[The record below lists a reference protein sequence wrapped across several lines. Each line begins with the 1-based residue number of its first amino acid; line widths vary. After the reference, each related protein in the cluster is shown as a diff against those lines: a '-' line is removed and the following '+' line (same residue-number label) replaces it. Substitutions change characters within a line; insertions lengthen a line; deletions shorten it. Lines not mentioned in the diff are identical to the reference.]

1 MRGETR
7 FCFNYLII
15 RQKCYNLVWHIQ
27 VWSEMSRN
35 CTSNTNSNEK
45 KVKVEYEIS
54 GLLLHWVI
62 CNLSSPIYSFI
73 CSKWPNFLN
82 CALIL
87 TVLTSNHEVVLP
99 KSRSKVITVAWSLHF
114 SKMPELW
121 FILFT
126 FGTPFY
132 PKAFKRNPGVF
143 SLVFSCEFCEISKST
158 FLTEYLRTAASVF
171 NIFLILEISPE
182 VLQEKFVFRKQEV
195 RLFFLKTKYF
205 QEEIYGHFFFSW
217 LFLEINFRKEWLK
230 CHYTGKEK
238 KTVELKQLLSS
249 IFQSKKPSTKKKDSF
264 ACDNFIFNLGF
275 WKLECMSTCNII
287 HT

>member
-114 SKMPELW
+114 SKMSELW

-143 SLVFSCEFCEISKST
+143 SMDKVSKT
-158 FLTEYLRTAASVF
+158 LD
-171 NIFLILEISPE
+171 
-182 VLQEKFVFRKQEV
+182 K
-195 RLFFLKTKYF
+195 
-205 QEEIYGHFFFSW
+205 
-217 LFLEINFRKEWLK
+217 
-230 CHYTGKEK
+230 
-238 KTVELKQLLSS
+238 
-249 IFQSKKPSTKKKDSF
+249 
-264 ACDNFIFNLGF
+264 
-275 WKLECMSTCNII
+275 
-287 HT
+287 